1 MHRNLAGKKRATPR
15 VPPQVSDVPHLLPQP
30 GPAGRDSRGHQ
41 GLLVAP
47 RDAGQES
54 RLAMTDP
61 IADMLTRIRNANQ
74 ALLEKVD
81 MPASRFKVEIAKTL
95 KAEGFIR
102 AYKLIDDNKQGVL
115 RVYLK
120 FGPGNERVI
129 LGLRRGSRP
138 GPPGYRRAAPTA
150 R

>member
-1 MHRNLAGKKRATPR
+1 MAL
-15 VPPQVSDVPHLLPQP
+15 
-30 GPAGRDSRGHQ
+30 
-41 GLLVAP
+41 
-47 RDAGQES
+47 
-54 RLAMTDP
+54 TDP

-81 MPASRFKVEIAKTL
+81 IPASRLKVEISKVL

-115 RVYLK
+115 RIYLK

-129 LGLRRGSRP
+129 LGLRRVSRP
-138 GPPGYRRAAPTA
+138 GLRVYRKTA
-150 R
+150 RIPRVMSGLGVTIVSTSQGVMTGKQARERSLGGELLCTVW

>member
-1 MHRNLAGKKRATPR
+1 MAL
-15 VPPQVSDVPHLLPQP
+15 
-30 GPAGRDSRGHQ
+30 
-41 GLLVAP
+41 
-47 RDAGQES
+47 
-54 RLAMTDP
+54 TDP

-81 MPASRFKVEIAKTL
+81 MPASRLKVEIAKTL

-102 AYKLIDDNKQGVL
+102 AFKLIDDNKQGVL

-129 LGLRRGSRP
+129 LGLRRVSRP
-138 GPPGYRRAAPTA
+138 GLRVYRRSRKIPSVISGVGVSIVSTSQGVMSGKQA
-150 R
+150 RERSLGGEVLCYVW

>member
-1 MHRNLAGKKRATPR
+1 MAL
-15 VPPQVSDVPHLLPQP
+15 
-30 GPAGRDSRGHQ
+30 
-41 GLLVAP
+41 
-47 RDAGQES
+47 
-54 RLAMTDP
+54 TDP

-81 MPASRFKVEIAKTL
+81 MPASRLKVEIAKTL

-102 AYKLIDDNKQGVL
+102 AFKLIDDNKQGVL

-129 LGLRRGSRP
+129 LGLRRVSRP
-138 GPPGYRRAAPTA
+138 GLRVYRKSRKIPSVISGVGVAIVSTPQGVMSGKQA
-150 R
+150 RERSLGGEVLCYVW

>member
-1 MHRNLAGKKRATPR
+1 MAL
-15 VPPQVSDVPHLLPQP
+15 
-30 GPAGRDSRGHQ
+30 
-41 GLLVAP
+41 
-47 RDAGQES
+47 
-54 RLAMTDP
+54 TDP

-81 MPASRFKVEIAKTL
+81 MPASRLKVEIAKTL

-102 AYKLIDDNKQGVL
+102 AFKLIDDNKQGVL

-129 LGLRRGSRP
+129 LGLRRVSRP
-138 GPPGYRRAAPTA
+138 GLRVYRKSRKIPSVISGVGVSIVSTSQGIMSGKQA
-150 R
+150 RERSLGGEVLCYVW